1 MASVLDEIRQHI
13 AASDARYGPFASTHE
28 ALGVACEEWDE
39 LRAAIHSN
47 KLASVEEE
55 CIDLAAVLIRL
66 AEDLRGNLYIKDR
79 SIR

>member
-1 MASVLDEIRQHI
+1 MAVLDDIREHI
-13 AASDARYGPFASTHE
+13 DASDKRYGPFASTHE

-66 AEDLRGNLYIKDR
+66 AEDLRGNLYTQNR